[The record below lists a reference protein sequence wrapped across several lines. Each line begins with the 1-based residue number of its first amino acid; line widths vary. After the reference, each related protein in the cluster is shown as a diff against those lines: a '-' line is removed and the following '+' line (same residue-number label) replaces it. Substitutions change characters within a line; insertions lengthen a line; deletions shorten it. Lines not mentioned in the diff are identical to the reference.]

1 MTSSFFTQ
9 IGSDIDGEAAYDYSG
24 FSVSLSADGSVV
36 AIGATQNDGNGS
48 DSGHVRIYKNV
59 NDNWTQV
66 GSDIDGE
73 AAEDSSGISVSL
85 SQDGTIVAIGATGND
100 GNGMRSGHV
109 RIYKNVNDNWTKI
122 GNDIDGE
129 AEFDHFGTSV
139 SLSTDGSVVAIGA
152 SGNDGNGTDS
162 GHVRI
167 YKNVNNSWL
176 QIGEDIDGEHNGDGS
191 GESVS
196 LSADGSIV
204 AIGAQLNSDNGTV
217 SGHVRIYKNVN
228 DNWTKIGNDIDG
240 EAINDGLGSS
250 VSFSA
255 DGSFVAISAQY
266 NDGNG
271 SISGHVRIYRVGIT
285 DFEAL
290 NYIAS
295 YGDLINAFG
304 IDIEAAKSHYT
315 NYGKSEGRSL
325 TSFSATDYLSKY
337 SDLSATFGD
346 DKTSA
351 LKHYIQ
357 YGHKEGRTDSSTGSN
372 LTDFEALNYIASYGD
387 LINAFGTDL
396 TSAKSHYTNNGK
408 SEGRALDDFDEWGY
422 LASNTDLMNA
432 FGNDT
437 TEAVK
442 HYIFL
447 GIKEGR
453 KTDGFNAESYL
464 NNYAVLKS
472 AFGNDHTLAKK
483 HYVEN
488 GFNEGRV
495 F

>member
-1 MTSSFFTQ
+1 MTSFFFTQ

-24 FSVSLSADGSVV
+24 SSVSLSADGSVV

-139 SLSTDGSVVAIGA
+139 SLSSDGSVVAIGA

-240 EAINDGLGSS
+240 
-250 VSFSA
+250 
-255 DGSFVAISAQY
+255 
-266 NDGNG
+266 
-271 SISGHVRIYRVGIT
+271 
-285 DFEAL
+285 
-290 NYIAS
+290 
-295 YGDLINAFG
+295 
-304 IDIEAAKSHYT
+304 
-315 NYGKSEGRSL
+315 
-325 TSFSATDYLSKY
+325 
-337 SDLSATFGD
+337 
-346 DKTSA
+346 
-351 LKHYIQ
+351 
-357 YGHKEGRTDSSTGSN
+357 
-372 LTDFEALNYIASYGD
+372 
-387 LINAFGTDL
+387 
-396 TSAKSHYTNNGK
+396 
-408 SEGRALDDFDEWGY
+408 
-422 LASNTDLMNA
+422 
-432 FGNDT
+432 
-437 TEAVK
+437 
-442 HYIFL
+442 
-447 GIKEGR
+447 
-453 KTDGFNAESYL
+453 
-464 NNYAVLKS
+464 
-472 AFGNDHTLAKK
+472 
-483 HYVEN
+483 
-488 GFNEGRV
+488 
-495 F
+495 